1 LASDAAGSFS
11 KTGAP
16 TMTSATSLSW
26 IRQILNK
33 RHIPF
38 QELHHERAFTA
49 QEVAGLEHVSGH
61 RVAKVVIAIVDGRPV
76 ELVLPASRRVALD
89 RVRDAL
95 HAQEARFASEQEM
108 EQYFCDAEPGAI
120 PPLRR
125 EEWRN
130 VPVVMDE
137 TMRVEGEVLFQAGTH
152 TDAVRI
158 HFADWFNLV
167 QPRVERFSIA
177 DSAADKGG
185 APRGVARKAERAG
198 LLDPQ
203 QLFVDLLDILHL
215 QAKEIERLSNHVER
229 HTDRLLEPLQMS
241 TVVSELSAMRARL
254 GPHEQSEEQTSK

>member
-1 LASDAAGSFS
+1 MS
-11 KTGAP
+11 
-16 TMTSATSLSW
+16 TSATSLSW

-38 QELHHERAFTA
+38 QELHHEQAFTA
-49 QEVAGLEHVSGH
+49 QEVAGLEHFSGH
-61 RVAKVVIAIVDGRPV
+61 RLAKVVIAIVDGRPV
-76 ELVLPASRRVALD
+76 ELVLPASRRVDLD
-89 RVRDAL
+89 RVRAAL
-95 HAQEARFASEQEM
+95 SSQEARFASEPEM

-125 EEWRN
+125 DEWQN

-137 TMRVEGEVLFQAGTH
+137 TMRVEGEVMFQAGTH

-167 QPRVERFSIA
+167 QPRVERFSVA
-177 DSAADKGG
+177 GAAAHEGG
-185 APRGVARKAERAG
+185 PARQAESNS
-198 LLDPQ
+198 PVQ
-203 QLFVDLLDILHL
+203 MEQLFADLLDVLHL

-241 TVVSELSAMRARL
+241 TVVSELNALRARL
-254 GPHEQSEEQTSK
+254 RPHEKSEKHSPQ

>member
-1 LASDAAGSFS
+1 
-11 KTGAP
+11 
-16 TMTSATSLSW
+16 MTSATSLSW

-38 QELHHERAFTA
+38 KELHHERAFTA

-89 RVRDAL
+89 RVREAL
-95 HAQEARFASEQEM
+95 HAQEARFASEKEM

-125 EEWRN
+125 EEWQD
-130 VPVVMDE
+130 VPVIMDE
-137 TMRVEGEVLFQAGTH
+137 TMRVKGDVMFQAGTH

-167 QPRVERFSIA
+167 QPRVERFSTA
-177 DSAADKGG
+177 DSAAQEGG
-185 APRGVARKAERAG
+185 AARKAESAG
-198 LLDPQ
+198 LMEPQ
-203 QLFVDLLDILHL
+203 QLLADLLDILHL

-254 GPHEQSEEQTSK
+254 GPHESSEKHGSQ

>member
-1 LASDAAGSFS
+1 MSS
-11 KTGAP
+11 
-16 TMTSATSLSW
+16 SATSLSW

-38 QELHHERAFTA
+38 QELHHEQAFTA

-61 RVAKVVIAIVDGRPV
+61 RVAKVVIVILDGRPA
-76 ELVLPASRRVALD
+76 ELVLPASRRVDLD
-89 RVRDAL
+89 RVREAL

-108 EQYFCDAEPGAI
+108 EQCFCDAEPGAI

-125 EEWRN
+125 EEWQN

-137 TMRVEGEVLFQAGTH
+137 TMRVEGEVIFQAGTH

-167 QPRVERFSIA
+167 QPRVERFSVA
-177 DSAADKGG
+177 DSTAHEGG
-185 APRGVARKAERAG
+185 ATHKANRQAESG
-198 LLDPQ
+198 GPLQPE
-203 QLFVDLLDILHL
+203 QLFADLLDVLHL

-229 HTDRLLEPLQMS
+229 HTDRLLEPLRMS
-241 TVVSELSAMRARL
+241 TVVSGLSALRARF
-254 GPHEQSEEQTSK
+254 GPHDKPEKHGPQ

>member
-1 LASDAAGSFS
+1 
-11 KTGAP
+11 
-16 TMTSATSLSW
+16 MTSATSLSW

-38 QELHHERAFTA
+38 QELHHEQAFTA

-61 RVAKVVIAIVDGRPV
+61 RVAKVVIAIIDGRPV
-76 ELVLPASRRVALD
+76 ELVLPASRRVDLD
-89 RVRDAL
+89 RVGEAL

-108 EQYFCDAEPGAI
+108 ELYFCDAEPGAI

-125 EEWRN
+125 EEWQN

-137 TMRVEGEVLFQAGTH
+137 TMRVEGEVMFQAGTH

-167 QPRVERFSIA
+167 QPRVERFSVA
-177 DSAADKGG
+177 DSAAHEGGAVRG
-185 APRGVARKAERAG
+185 APRTAESRSRVEPEHYFA
-198 LLDPQ
+198 
-203 QLFVDLLDILHL
+203 DLLDILHL

-254 GPHEQSEEQTSK
+254 GPCEKPEKHGPQ